1 MKLTLSGAL
10 YRNIWYRLS
19 RLSIVLLIVVVAV
32 CIYLQVATTMTQR
45 QIEKQQAILNQRNAE
60 LNQLLSDAI
69 FSKLE
74 MVRYLKDSLRQMP
87 RSVHIPKVISI
98 VDALQSLDS

>member
-32 CIYLQVATTMTQR
+32 YIYLQVATTITQR
-45 QIEKQQAILNQRNAE
+45 QIEKQQDILNQRNAE
-60 LNQLLSDAI
+60 LNQLLSDAT

-74 MVRYLKDSLRQMP
+74 TTRYLKDSLRQMP
-87 RSVHIPKVISI
+87 WSVHIPKVISI
-98 VDALQSLDS
+98 VDALQSLDG